1 MFHPEMR
8 WKWGG
13 IFKKFHPEV
22 IRFHLSNCS
31 IIQCIFRAE
40 TRRKLGGIRG
50 EICKLSGIVSGWKK
64 NYGRKPGGNG
74 VELEVEYV
82 NEVEFFPGRK
92 KNTGGKQV
100 ESGVEYANEVE
111 FVPGGIFSG

>member
-1 MFHPEMR
+1 ME
-8 WKWGG
+8 
-13 IFKKFHPEV
+13 
-22 IRFHLSNCS
+22 
-31 IIQCIFRAE
+31 
-40 TRRKLGGIRG
+40 
-50 EICKLSGIVSGWKK
+50 K

-92 KNTGGKQV
+92 ENTGGKQV

-111 FVPGGIFSG
+111 FVPGGKFSG